1 MQFAKL
7 RGDLDARQELGT
19 AVLGLWFSDFQ
30 VSEPTWRLGSRVRPK
45 FSGDEGAAG
54 QGRTLE
60 KQRTKERQG
69 PVRLETWSPPRYAAT
84 LGTWGR
90 YCARFPGLILPFFLP
105 TEIRFVGGSN
115 VLNEQNYIF
124 QPP

>member
-1 MQFAKL
+1 MH
-7 RGDLDARQELGT
+7 
-19 AVLGLWFSDFQ
+19 
-30 VSEPTWRLGSRVRPK
+30 
-45 FSGDEGAAG
+45 
-54 QGRTLE
+54 
-60 KQRTKERQG
+60 KERQG
-69 PVRLETWSPPRYAAT
+69 PVRLEIWSPPRYAAT

-124 QPP
+124 QPPLKKWGSHGTKFQQIHWKQKG